1 MNFTDELERLSKLH
15 KEGALTDE
23 EFAQAKAKFLSPTAV
38 PSELRESTPREPK
51 TLGEAANRYVTLQTV
66 MAVIGVIIFL
76 IFLFAVILPTMSSR
90 SSVPSFS
97 VPGR

>member
-15 KEGALTDE
+15 KEGALTDD
-23 EFAQAKAKFLSPTAV
+23 EFAEAKAKLLSPAAE
-38 PSELRESTPREPK
+38 PSEWREPTPSEPN

-76 IFLFAVILPTMSSR
+76 IFLFGVILPHTSSG
-90 SSVPSFS
+90 PNFS